1 MLALERLHLQPLMA
15 LPILSLLMMFGLVE
29 DVCKQKM
36 ALSTTQTQKTKI
48 LIKMTPELQKYY
60 ESRFEM
66 MGMEGWK
73 ELCID
78 IDNMIESLNN
88 LSVIPDEKTLMFK
101 KGELSILTW
110 LKTLKEVSER
120 AYEELNEKNV

>member
-1 MLALERLHLQPLMA
+1 M
-15 LPILSLLMMFGLVE
+15 
-29 DVCKQKM
+29 DK
-36 ALSTTQTQKTKI
+36 
-48 LIKMTPELQKYY
+48 ELQKYY

-73 ELCID
+73 DLTID

-88 LSVIPDEKTLMFK
+88 ISVIPDEKTLMFK

-110 LKTLKEVSER
+110 LKTLKEVSEK
-120 AYEELNEKNV
+120 AYEELNEKNL

>member
-1 MLALERLHLQPLMA
+1 
-15 LPILSLLMMFGLVE
+15 
-29 DVCKQKM
+29 
-36 ALSTTQTQKTKI
+36 
-48 LIKMTPELQKYY
+48 MTPELDKYY
-60 ESRFEM
+60 SERFSM
-66 MGMEGWK
+66 MSMDGWK
-73 ELCID
+73 DLTID

-88 LSVIPDEKTLMFK
+88 ISVIPDEKTLQFR

>member
-1 MLALERLHLQPLMA
+1 MNQ
-15 LPILSLLMMFGLVE
+15 
-29 DVCKQKM
+29 
-36 ALSTTQTQKTKI
+36 
-48 LIKMTPELQKYY
+48 ELQQYY
-60 ESRFEM
+60 ENRFDM
-66 MGMEGWK
+66 MSKEGWK
-73 ELCID
+73 DLCMDID
-78 IDNMIESLNN
+78 IMIESLNN

>member
-1 MLALERLHLQPLMA
+1 
-15 LPILSLLMMFGLVE
+15 
-29 DVCKQKM
+29 
-36 ALSTTQTQKTKI
+36 
-48 LIKMTPELQKYY
+48 MTHELQKYY
-60 ESRFEM
+60 ESRFDM
-66 MGMEGWK
+66 MGMDGWK
-73 ELCID
+73 ELIID

-88 LSVIPDEKTLMFK
+88 ISVIPDEKTLQFR